1 MARVAVIGIDALDS
15 STIHQLG
22 AALPTFRSMAEENP
36 GLSCD
41 GVFPPDSPTSWA
53 TIFTGVNPAK
63 HGIVLFL
70 DPLARVSRM
79 IQQDVDDT
87 SMRGRTVWDI
97 AGREGRRVCVALHLL
112 GYPVWAV
119 NGIMVGRSGVSP
131 DVQVYPDEAFDR
143 VNADRFKW
151 DLNLFPGRN
160 KRRFLEDARHQIEAE
175 AEVVGRLL
183 HHEKWDLF
191 VGSFGELD
199 IIQYAFWNYFDK
211 SDPTYRAAS
220 SYSQVIPDFY
230 ELFDRLVGRL
240 FSGVPDDV
248 VKIVVSD
255 HGIGSRPKS
264 TLNVNELLRRQ
275 GLLTTRHQ
283 SSGAT
288 DSSRTPVVSLLRLRR
303 ALVRFV
309 DEFDLGNVG
318 ALVLKSFPSL
328 KEVLVAGQNVDYR
341 ASRAYLTDQSG
352 IKVYPYGGIVVREDL
367 MTRSEYHEVCARI
380 IEAMRA
386 VEGTGALGPP
396 VVWIRRR
403 EDLYTGEKIDRYP
416 SLLFELRED
425 LGASGETPGPL
436 FGTASAH
443 NVVPGC
449 HKQHHATFLASGLAG
464 RTFSRRA
471 ITLTDVTPTILD
483 LLGIGPVNE
492 LDGSTALVAR

>member
-1 MARVAVIGIDALDS
+1 
-15 STIHQLG
+15 
-22 AALPTFRSMAEENP
+22 MAEENP

-87 SMRGRTVWDI
+87 SLHGKTVWDI
-97 AGREGRRVCVALHLL
+97 AGREGKRVCVALHLL

-119 NGIMVGRSGVSP
+119 NGIMIGRSGVSP
-131 DVQVYPDEAFDR
+131 DVQVYPEEAYDR
-143 VNADRFKW
+143 LNAGRFRW

-160 KRRFLEDARHQIEAE
+160 KRRFLEDARRQIEAE
-175 AEVVGRLL
+175 VEVIRRLL
-183 HHEKWDLF
+183 HHENWDLF

-211 SDPTYRAAS
+211 SDPTYRATS
-220 SYSQVIPDFY
+220 SYSRAIPDFY
-230 ELFDRLVGRL
+230 ELFDRVVGEL
-240 FSGVPDDV
+240 FSGLPDDV

-264 TLNVNELLRRQ
+264 TLNINELLRRQ
-275 GLLTTRHQ
+275 GLLTTRHE
-283 SSGAT
+283 SEGTT
-288 DSSRTPVVSLLRLRR
+288 DNGRTRLVSLLRLRR
-303 ALVRFV
+303 ALVRLV

-318 ALVLKSFPSL
+318 ALALRSFPSL
-328 KEVLVAGQNVDYR
+328 KEVLVAGQNVNYN

-367 MTRSEYHEVCARI
+367 MTRSEYDEIRARI
-380 IEAMRA
+380 IETMRTVVGPDA
-386 VEGTGALGPP
+386 RGPP
-396 VVWIRRR
+396 VAWIHRR
-403 EDLYTGEKIDRYP
+403 EELYNGENIDRYP
-416 SLLFELRED
+416 SILFELRDD

-464 RTFSRRA
+464 RPFSRRTV
-471 ITLTDVTPTILD
+471 TLADITPTVLD
-483 LLGIGPVNE
+483 LLGIHPPNE
-492 LDGSTALVAR
+492 LDGSTVLVAR